1 MSKTLIIDIESA
13 PSLAYVWRFFK
24 ENISAKQVKE
34 NSYLM
39 SASWKWLGQDE
50 IFYEENRKNNDRKLI
65 EKICAV
71 LDEADMVV
79 AHNGAKFDLPKIK
92 GQAMLHGFKPP
103 SPVKIIDTC
112 LIARKEF
119 GFESN
124 SLEYL
129 SDVLDLKLKKG
140 GHKKFPGFLLW
151 KECLQGN
158 PDAWT
163 EMKEYN
169 IQDILVLEEL
179 YLRLRPW
186 AINHPNVAV
195 YAESTT
201 EVLCPKCGS
210 NHNQKRGFAY
220 TNTGKYHRYQ
230 CVDCGG
236 WHRSRYSLLP
246 KNLLLT
252 GSQQN

>member
-1 MSKTLIIDIESA
+1 MSKTLILDIETA
-13 PSLAYVWRFFK
+13 PHLAYVWRFFK
-24 ENISAKQVKE
+24 ENVSAKQVKE

-39 SASWKWLGQDE
+39 SAAWKWLDSPE
-50 IFYEENRKNNDRKLI
+50 IFYEENRKNNDRKLV

-71 LDEADMVV
+71 IDEADFVV

-92 GQAMLHGFKPP
+92 GQALLHGIKPP

-119 GFESN
+119 AFPSN

-129 SDVLDLKLKKG
+129 SDVLELKLKKG
-140 GHKKFPGFLLW
+140 GHKKFPGFVLW

-158 PDAWT
+158 NEAWE
-163 EMKEYN
+163 EMREYN
-169 IQDILVLEEL
+169 ILDILVLEEL
-179 YLRLRPW
+179 YLKLRPW
-186 AINHPNVAV
+186 AISHPNVAV
-195 YAESTT
+195 YEENTT

-210 NHNQKRGFAY
+210 SHNQKRGYAY
-220 TNTGKYHRYQ
+220 TTTGKYHRYQ
-230 CVDCGG
+230 CGGCGG

-246 KNLLLT
+246 KNELLT